1 MKVVFQYD
9 ASPKL
14 AARLSELSTD
24 GTAITPCPDQ
34 DMDRFLELTADADA
48 IFHVLNPITSDIIAR
63 SPRLKLIQK
72 IGVGVN
78 TIDLDAARARGI
90 KVANMPG
97 SNTRAV
103 AETTLMLMF
112 AALRRLPIYDAATRR
127 GVGWS
132 LDTALFDSI
141 GELGGRTVGLIGYGA
156 VAQMLTP
163 MLFAMGAGVIYTSR
177 EKKGGASAE
186 WRALPDLLRKSDIVS
201 LHLPLTESTAGI
213 IDQEAIAIMKD
224 GAILINTARG
234 GLVEED
240 ALITALENRKLRAAG
255 LDVFQTEPVDPA
267 NPLLLLDN
275 VALLPHIAWLTP
287 ETLERSLGIAL
298 DNCRRITRGEEIQF
312 RVA

>member
-1 MKVVFQYD
+1 M
-9 ASPKL
+9 
-14 AARLSELSTD
+14 
-24 GTAITPCPDQ
+24 
-34 DMDRFLELTADADA
+34 
-48 IFHVLNPITSDIIAR
+48 
-63 SPRLKLIQK
+63 
-72 IGVGVN
+72 
-78 TIDLDAARARGI
+78 
-90 KVANMPG
+90 
-97 SNTRAV
+97 
-103 AETTLMLMF
+103 
-112 AALRRLPIYDAATRR
+112 
-127 GVGWS
+127 
-132 LDTALFDSI
+132 
-141 GELGGRTVGLIGYGA
+141 
-156 VAQMLTP
+156 
-163 MLFAMGAGVIYTSR
+163 
-177 EKKGGASAE
+177 
-186 WRALPDLLRKSDIVS
+186 
-201 LHLPLTESTAGI
+201 TESTAGI